1 MSPSAQ
7 PQAYERAAAHPA
19 VVMCVATAPAAAP
32 STRPLSHG
40 DAPEVLAFLDERPL
54 HTVNLAGLVR
64 DNGLV
69 SRHNRGTFYGCRDE
83 AGRLE
88 GVALVGHAILVEA
101 RTERAAAAFAQ
112 LAQRHS
118 GGHIILGE
126 AEPVELFWSH
136 YAEGGQEPRRLC
148 RELLLEQRW
157 PIEVREAVPELR
169 LATTDDLEES
179 VTVHAGLVFDESGM
193 NPLEVDPEGFRERCL
208 RRVELGRTWVV
219 TEGGRILFKAEV
231 YAETPQATY
240 LEGVYVAPERRGQGH
255 GLRCLSQL
263 TRSLLGRTDSVCLLV
278 NELNVAA
285 RSFYRKAGY
294 RQRAVYDTIFL
305 ERSRQ

>member
-1 MSPSAQ
+1 MSLATQ
-7 PQAYERAAAHPA
+7 PHASERTAAHA
-19 VVMCVATAPAAAP
+19 DVRRADVYAAP
-32 STRPLSHG
+32 SATYTLSV
-40 DAPEVLAFLDERPL
+40 AEATEVLAFLDERPL
-54 HTVNLAGLVR
+54 HTVNLASLVR

-69 SRHNRGTFYGCRDE
+69 SPLNRGTFYGCRDE

-101 RTERAAAAFAQ
+101 RSERAAAAFAR
-112 LAQRHS
+112 LAQRHA
-118 GGHIILGE
+118 GAHIILGE
-126 AEPVELFWSH
+126 TAPVGLFWSH
-136 YAEGGQEPRRLC
+136 YGDGGQEPRRLC

-157 PIEVREAVPELR
+157 PVEAREAVSELR
-169 LATTDDLEES
+169 LATPDELEELLP
-179 VTVHAGLVFDESGM
+179 VHAGLVFAESGV

-219 TEGGRILFKAEV
+219 TKNGRLLFKAEV
-231 YAETPQATY
+231 YAETPQVTY
-240 LEGVYVAPERRGQGH
+240 LEGVYVAPEHRRSGH

-263 TRSLLGRTDSVCLLV
+263 TRTLLGRSGSVCLLV

-285 RSFYRKAGY
+285 RSFYRKTGY